1 MENYFK
7 NELLMIEFALLE
19 LSGKK
24 RNEILKVDRLYFRDT
39 KVAKE
44 KREEWEHRII
54 ELLNKENDIEVR
66 ERCIEEFSMMLRE
79 IRGY

>member
-1 MENYFK
+1 MERYFK

-44 KREEWEHRII
+44 KREVWGNRII